1 VNSLF
6 FLSFLIFSSE
16 FAKERERVDTRRK
29 FFKVRRQQQL
39 DRQVHAYQSWIDK
52 AGKINDLVGSLST
65 GPFLATDGN
74 RKWFR
79 KQKWRHKSKTSGDRR
94 QDWGFALSVEAAKTR
109 DDK

>member
-1 VNSLF
+1 MNSLF
-6 FLSFLIFSSE
+6 FFSFLILSSE

-65 GPFLATDGN
+65 GPF
-74 RKWFR
+74 
-79 KQKWRHKSKTSGDRR
+79 
-94 QDWGFALSVEAAKTR
+94 
-109 DDK
+109 